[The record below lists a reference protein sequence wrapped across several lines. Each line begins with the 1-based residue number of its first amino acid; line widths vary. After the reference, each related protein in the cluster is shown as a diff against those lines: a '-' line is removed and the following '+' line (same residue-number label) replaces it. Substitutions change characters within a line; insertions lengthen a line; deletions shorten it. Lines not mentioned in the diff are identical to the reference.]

1 MNTNHIIAK
10 VSEIFFFSY
19 LFTYF
24 GNFYVWGF
32 KLDFYDESFC
42 FLEKLN
48 SNNKK

>member
-32 KLDFYDESFC
+32 KLDFYDESSSMFPGKT
-42 FLEKLN
+42 KLF
-48 SNNKK
+48 